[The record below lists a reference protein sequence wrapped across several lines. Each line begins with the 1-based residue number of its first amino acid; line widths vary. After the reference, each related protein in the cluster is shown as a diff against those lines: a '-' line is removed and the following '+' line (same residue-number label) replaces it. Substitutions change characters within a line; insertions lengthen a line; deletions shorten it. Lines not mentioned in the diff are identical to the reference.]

1 MAHRFIIDSS
11 PMGKGSPLT
20 PDRRRGNN
28 FSQYEDG
35 LTSSPLGAPPSA
47 AADFGS
53 SMPPA
58 FDSPRP
64 SNFGIG
70 TTSSTGG
77 GLFGQPRSQHAPLGR
92 ANRGR
97 PSGLGR
103 QLRANGNDKEDDF
116 SDGLDDDEELP
127 PVRGSLFRSTPQTTR
142 APQRKDDMEAEV
154 ERYIDE
160 EMEEELSAD
169 ASETGDI
176 FLNMRHDDRAYGQ
189 PVIGEESDLMMLQTP
204 AATARVRKEAESIFS
219 QSTRFRPRNHELQ
232 FGTIAKDIYTY
243 QEPARITESPDLILK
258 TENLVCQLYNDGVGA
273 HEDPERLEN
282 SLANI
287 TYRLIQLWTE
297 YTDELPPPEGEDL
310 ATIGPPEGADPFE
323 KAAYVAHLILR
334 MHHARF
340 DTKTEDD
347 KVPPLP
353 EILFDWLQSSHN
365 LFPNQVREISRYKP
379 SPACHSLYWQTL
391 RNALL
396 RGDVTGAQQLLRNAG
411 WEHVRRGPLGGPTYT
426 GKALE
431 NVRRFAEATCEMLDQ
446 CPAARNDWEILDSS
460 WTLFRV
466 QARGSLDRLT
476 LFAEGKDTSLLD
488 SLNDGVDTSMSAMA
502 KKASSQI
509 PWDIYENLQTVYDI
523 VLGQTEAIL
532 ETAQDWCEATVA
544 LLGWWD
550 EGVQRPKSLVQS
562 QFGVSPGSFT
572 DSEDYFDRL
581 VTVFNIVIQSGLTPN
596 TMNPVEV
603 ALASA
608 FEGNVHAVV
617 GCLRTW
623 SLPVACSVAEIAS
636 LGKWLPP
643 PESAKP
649 LPADSL
655 DIDDLMLLGVGQPT
669 TDDVEGIKD
678 TTLVIYARELA
689 GIEHLSP
696 QRDGWEMAIQVLGR
710 MDVPEKS
717 EETVGELLRD
727 LLATLDE
734 NSSTTVDKMWRLL
747 SDLGMMNYAEET
759 AETFA
764 EILAKESHRYG
775 EALWYFALS
784 HRTDRV
790 REVLNLL
797 MSYSLVQST
806 VYPAEQDLDKDL
818 KGLLRNRSETL
829 EDKAKIDLEAAQ
841 VLGRM
846 LSGYATLRKF
856 YEIRDEIGNIEETSP
871 SRALAMRKQAAFALV
886 AVVSSSG
893 DNIRGGLYDE
903 TRDAVV
909 SEDFL
914 LALLGETTVFINQ
927 SPSVISLEQL
937 DILLKAIEDIQA
949 VGTGVYSTCEEFFN
963 LVLASAHGL
972 KGSTPSDLIKS
983 TGSLSGSSTYMMSG
997 SSLLASHMQK
1007 SIVGGRGGKVNRGWD
1022 WRKGWLANTKG
1033 EDVIRKLRL
1042 GLAKDLA
1049 SLWLDDA
1056 DGSLPP
1062 TYEKLFNRY
1071 TEVRRVLGK
1080 QRLTLAEKILYSHL
1094 DSVEESLLTNTDNGR
1109 SIRGK
1114 ANLLLKP
1121 DRVNMQDASAQMA
1134 LLQFMSCNL
1143 AKPAIPASIHCDH
1156 LIVGAKGAENDLSTG
1171 IQANKEIF
1179 DFLESAA
1186 RKYGM
1191 DFWPPGAG
1199 IIHQT
1204 VLENYALPGLM
1215 MLGTDSHS
1223 PNAGGLCT
1231 VTIGVGG
1238 ADAVEALVGAP
1249 WELKAPKVLGVQLT
1263 GSLNNWVAPKDVI
1276 LKLAGELTV
1285 RGGTGSI
1292 IEYFGPGVD
1301 TLSATGMATI
1311 CNMGAEVGATTSIFP
1326 YTEASARYLESTR
1339 RGQAVENIK
1348 ALQGFPG
1355 NGASEDARFQ
1365 FKADE
1370 GAEYDQLITINL
1382 SELEPHVNGPFT
1394 PDLAT
1399 PLSKFKNVVKE
1410 QQWPEKLSAGL
1421 IGSCTN
1427 SSYEDMTRVESLLK
1441 EAADAG
1447 LKPAADFYI
1456 TPGSEQIR
1464 ATLERD
1470 GTLKTFEAAGGV
1482 LLSNACGPCIGQ
1494 WQRQDGVTKGTS
1506 NAILTSYNRNFRG
1519 RNDGNPETMN
1529 FLASPEIVTAMAFAG
1544 STTFNPMTDTI
1555 KTPSGKDFKFSPP
1568 HGLEGPQTPFSAGV
1582 ASLGV
1587 LSQQPD
1593 PSIQVAVSP
1602 SSDRLAF
1609 LEPFAPFPEHDLS
1622 GLRVLV
1628 KVTGKCTTDT
1638 ISAAGPWLKYKGHL
1652 PNISTNTLNTATNAE
1667 TGEVNAAY
1675 DLDGSKHT
1683 IPELGQRWRERG
1695 QEWLVVAEH
1704 NYGEGS
1710 AREHAALQP
1719 RYLGARVV
1727 LTKSFARIHETN
1739 LKKQGVVPLT
1749 FENEADYDRIGAG
1762 DEVST
1767 VGLYEMLRN
1776 KGKGDVQLKV
1786 KKASGEEVLIP
1797 TKHAI
1802 SKDQAGF
1809 ILAGSALNLLSK
1821 RA

>member
-11 PMGKGSPLT
+11 PMAKGSPLT
-20 PDRRRGNN
+20 PDRRRVNN
-28 FSQYEDG
+28 FSQFEDG
-35 LTSSPLGAPPSA
+35 PST

-53 SMPPA
+53 SRPPA
-58 FDSPRP
+58 F
-64 SNFGIG
+64 G

-77 GLFGQPRSQHAPLGR
+77 GLFGQPLGQNAPLGR
-92 ANRGR
+92 NFRGR
-97 PSGLGR
+97 PSGLSR

-116 SDGLDDDEELP
+116 GDGFDDDEELP
-127 PVRGSLFRSTPQTTR
+127 PLRGSLFRSTPQTTR
-142 APQRKDDMEAEV
+142 ASQRNDDMEAEV

-204 AATARVRKEAESIFS
+204 AATARVRREAESIFS
-219 QSTRFRPRNHELQ
+219 QSTRFRPTRNHELQ
-232 FGTIAKDIYTY
+232 FATIAKDIYTY

-273 HEDPERLEN
+273 HEDTERLEN

-297 YTDELPPPEGEDL
+297 YTEELPPPEGEDL

-544 LLGWWD
+544 LFGWWD
-550 EGVQRPKSLVQS
+550 EGVQRPRSLVQS

-581 VTVFNIVIQSGLTPN
+581 VTVFNVVIQSGLTPN

-608 FEGNVHAVV
+608 FEGNVHAVI

-636 LGKWLPP
+636 LGKWLPLQ
-643 PESAKP
+643 ESAKP

-764 EILAKESHRYG
+764 EILSKESHRYG

-806 VYPAEQDLDKDL
+806 VYPAEKDLDEDL

-829 EDKAKIDLEAAQ
+829 EEKAKVDLEAAQ

-871 SRALAMRKQAAFALV
+871 SRALAMKKQAAFALV

-949 VGTGVYSTCEEFFN
+949 VGTRVYSTCEEFFN
-963 LVLASAHGL
+963 LVLASGHGL
-972 KGSTPSDLIKS
+972 KGSTPSDLMKS
-983 TGSLSGSSTYMMSG
+983 TSSLSGSTYMMSG

-1007 SIVGGRGGKVNRGWD
+1007 SIMGGGKVNRGWD

-1056 DGSLPP
+1056 DG
-1062 TYEKLFNRY
+1062 
-1071 TEVRRVLGK
+1071 V
-1080 QRLTLAEKILYSHL
+1080 
-1094 DSVEESLLTNTDNGR
+1094 
-1109 SIRGK
+1109 
-1114 ANLLLKP
+1114 
-1121 DRVNMQDASAQMA
+1121 
-1134 LLQFMSCNL
+1134 
-1143 AKPAIPASIHCDH
+1143 AI
-1156 LIVGAKGAENDLSTG
+1156 
-1171 IQANKEIF
+1171 
-1179 DFLESAA
+1179 
-1186 RKYGM
+1186 Y
-1191 DFWPPGAG
+1191 
-1199 IIHQT
+1199 
-1204 VLENYALPGLM
+1204 
-1215 MLGTDSHS
+1215 
-1223 PNAGGLCT
+1223 
-1231 VTIGVGG
+1231 
-1238 ADAVEALVGAP
+1238 
-1249 WELKAPKVLGVQLT
+1249 
-1263 GSLNNWVAPKDVI
+1263 
-1276 LKLAGELTV
+1276 
-1285 RGGTGSI
+1285 
-1292 IEYFGPGVD
+1292 
-1301 TLSATGMATI
+1301 
-1311 CNMGAEVGATTSIFP
+1311 
-1326 YTEASARYLESTR
+1326 
-1339 RGQAVENIK
+1339 
-1348 ALQGFPG
+1348 
-1355 NGASEDARFQ
+1355 
-1365 FKADE
+1365 
-1370 GAEYDQLITINL
+1370 
-1382 SELEPHVNGPFT
+1382 
-1394 PDLAT
+1394 
-1399 PLSKFKNVVKE
+1399 
-1410 QQWPEKLSAGL
+1410 
-1421 IGSCTN
+1421 
-1427 SSYEDMTRVESLLK
+1427 
-1441 EAADAG
+1441 
-1447 LKPAADFYI
+1447 
-1456 TPGSEQIR
+1456 
-1464 ATLERD
+1464 
-1470 GTLKTFEAAGGV
+1470 
-1482 LLSNACGPCIGQ
+1482 
-1494 WQRQDGVTKGTS
+1494 
-1506 NAILTSYNRNFRG
+1506 
-1519 RNDGNPETMN
+1519 
-1529 FLASPEIVTAMAFAG
+1529 
-1544 STTFNPMTDTI
+1544 
-1555 KTPSGKDFKFSPP
+1555 
-1568 HGLEGPQTPFSAGV
+1568 
-1582 ASLGV
+1582 
-1587 LSQQPD
+1587 
-1593 PSIQVAVSP
+1593 
-1602 SSDRLAF
+1602 
-1609 LEPFAPFPEHDLS
+1609 
-1622 GLRVLV
+1622 
-1628 KVTGKCTTDT
+1628 
-1638 ISAAGPWLKYKGHL
+1638 
-1652 PNISTNTLNTATNAE
+1652 
-1667 TGEVNAAY
+1667 
-1675 DLDGSKHT
+1675 
-1683 IPELGQRWRERG
+1683 
-1695 QEWLVVAEH
+1695 
-1704 NYGEGS
+1704 
-1710 AREHAALQP
+1710 
-1719 RYLGARVV
+1719 
-1727 LTKSFARIHETN
+1727 
-1739 LKKQGVVPLT
+1739 
-1749 FENEADYDRIGAG
+1749 
-1762 DEVST
+1762 
-1767 VGLYEMLRN
+1767 
-1776 KGKGDVQLKV
+1776 
-1786 KKASGEEVLIP
+1786 
-1797 TKHAI
+1797 
-1802 SKDQAGF
+1802 
-1809 ILAGSALNLLSK
+1809 
-1821 RA
+1821 